1 VAGRARTVSVV
12 IPTYGKSA
20 LLSRTLAALA
30 DQTYPADATEVIVVD
45 DCSGDGTSR
54 LLKDVSAPWRL
65 VSLVHDENRGRAAA
79 RNTGV
84 RAADGQII
92 VFLDDDMRAVPSLL
106 SDHVRCHELHAN
118 SAVIGNALTA
128 PELGPSG
135 VFRYLDSRGV
145 HKLAPG
151 SRVPARYFSTNNSS
165 VPRDALL
172 SAGLFDEAF
181 RSYGFED
188 TEIAFRLEDA
198 AGLAFLYCAEAIAY
212 HTHSHTLHEL
222 LLKREEAGRSSL
234 GHLLAKHPDRARELS
249 VEALLPLARGDSP
262 VLRLRKRASRVLLAT
277 PFETLAASLAGA
289 RWLGPLAHPL
299 IDYLILA
306 AYRKGLAQAA
316 RSESL

>member
-1 VAGRARTVSVV
+1 VADQARTVSVV
-12 IPTYGKSA
+12 IPTYRKSA
-20 LLSRTLAALA
+20 LLSQTLAALA

-45 DCSGDGTSR
+45 DCSGDGTSEI
-54 LLKDVSAPWRL
+54 LKNVSAPWRL

-106 SDHVRCHELHAN
+106 SDHARYHVVHAN
-118 SAVIGNALTA
+118 SAIIGNALTA
-128 PELGPSG
+128 PELGPSP

-151 SRVPARYFSTNNSS
+151 SIVPARYFSTNNSS

-172 SAGLFDEAF
+172 QAGLFDETF

-188 TEIAFRLEDA
+188 TEIAFRLEDVT
-198 AGLAFLYCAEAIAY
+198 GLEFRYCAEAIAY
-212 HTHSHTLHEL
+212 HTHSHTLREL
-222 LLKREEAGRSSL
+222 LMKREEAGRSSL
-234 GHLLAKHPDRARELS
+234 GHLLTKHPDRVRELS
-249 VEALLPLARGDSP
+249 VEALMPLAHDDSP
-262 VLRLRKRASRVLLAT
+262 LLRLRKRASRVLLAA
-277 PFETLAASLAGA
+277 PFETLGASLAGT

-299 IDYLILA
+299 IDYLIAA
-306 AYRKGLAQAA
+306 AYRRGLAQAA
-316 RSESL
+316 SSGSL